1 MSPLN
6 SGNKNESKA
15 AYWRS
20 LDELADAPEFRQEL
34 EREFHEGASEAPDDV
49 SRRQFITVMGASVA
63 LASFTGCRRP
73 VEHIVPYVRQ
83 PEEVVPGRA
92 LNYASTMPL
101 GEDAFGVLVRSNE
114 GRPTKIE
121 GNENHPS
128 TRAYDLPGQNKRPEA
143 RGAANSLML
152 ASVLDLY
159 DPARDPLVQRDEKD
173 QAPQQPHGEEWS
185 KLAELIAGADLGTGA
200 GLAVLSEGFSSPT
213 IERMAKRFAARFPE
227 ARWITYDAISNENI
241 YKGTEAVFGRPLRP
255 VYSFDRASTVLALDY
270 DLVLGESNNVRH
282 AADFAKGRHVKDKHE
297 DEKSV
302 SRLYAVESMY
312 TLTGGIADHR
322 LRVQSSQIGAFTAT
336 IANRLGIKAD
346 GGGEFDRRFVD
357 SVIADLQAA
366 AAQNRALVVA
376 GRRQPAAVHALVA
389 AINEK
394 LTTAD
399 STVSAPRTVQYVAV
413 EDTRTSST
421 EDLATLV
428 ADMASGEIKSLIVIG
443 GDPVY
448 NAPGDLNFG
457 DALQHVPFSICLAD
471 RLNETSAHVNHFLLR
486 SHYLES
492 WGDAR
497 AYDGTLSLI
506 QPLIEPLY
514 KSRTTAEFLNIV
526 STGKDVSGYDLV
538 RQTWNGLIGAIDEGA
553 WRRIVH
559 DGVHAGSAYKPV
571 PANLV
576 TRQLETFLAD
586 NPMPSPATGMELTVT
601 VSNTIYDGRYA
612 NNGWLQELPDPVT
625 KVTWDNV
632 AAISP
637 ATAHK
642 LGVKRKGQKVR
653 VTAGQRNIELPALVL
668 PGHADDAVTVE
679 LGYGQDIGRVS
690 QQSGRNAY
698 ALRSSQSDTINNVSV
713 TLVQGTHLLA
723 TTQDHQSMEGRP
735 LLRENTLMGYK
746 KSAKNHELLPAAHE
760 MDEDLQLYASHNYA
774 NGYQWGMA
782 IDLNLCNGCNACA
795 IACQSENNIPV
806 VGKVQTEKGREMAW
820 IRIDRY
826 FKGDTDDPQMTHQPV
841 PCQHC
846 ENAPCEQV
854 CPVSATVHDEQ
865 GLNVMVYNRCIGTR
879 YCANNCPYKVR
890 RFNFFN
896 FTKGKPEVHKMSQNP
911 EVTVRS
917 RGVKEKCSFCIQR
930 INHAKIDAKL
940 DDRQVRDGEVM
951 TACQQACPVGAIV
964 FGDINSDEEW
974 NPTGT
979 RVMHV
984 KGSDRNYKMLQELNT
999 RPRTTY
1005 LGKIRNPSASLA
1017 PAIAASD
1024 DHGHE
1029 GH

>member
-1 MSPLN
+1 MSPL
-6 SGNKNESKA
+6 SPEKKNESKPT
-15 AYWRS
+15 YWRS
-20 LDELADAPEFRQEL
+20 LDELVDAPEFRQQL
-34 EREFHEGASEAPDDV
+34 EREFHEGASETPDDV

-128 TRAYDLPGQNKRPEA
+128 TRAYDLPGQNKRPTP

-159 DPARDPLVQRDEKD
+159 DPDRDPLVEINEKD
-173 QAPQQPHGEEWS
+173 RPAHQPYGKEWDR
-185 KLAELIAGADLGTGA
+185 LAEVITGANLGTGA

-213 IERMAKRFAARFPE
+213 IERLAKRFGERFPD
-227 ARWITYDAISNENI
+227 ARWVTYDAISNENV

-302 SRLYAVESMY
+302 SRLYAVEGIY

-322 LRVQSSQIGAFTAT
+322 LRVRSSQIGAFTAT

-346 GGGEFDRRFVD
+346 GAGEFDSRFVD
-357 SVIADLQAA
+357 SVVADLQTA

-399 STVSAPRTVQYVAV
+399 SLVSAPRTVHYVAV

-421 EDLATLV
+421 EDLTALV
-428 ADMASGEIKSLIVIG
+428 ADMASGDIKSLIIIG

-448 NAPGDLNFG
+448 NAPGDLDFIG
-457 DALQHVPFSICLAD
+457 ALQRVSFSMCLAD
-471 RLNETSAHVNHFLLR
+471 RFNETAVHVNHFLQR

-526 STGKDVSGYDLV
+526 SAGKDVSDYDLV

-576 TRQLETFLAD
+576 TRRLETFLAS
-586 NPMPSPATGMELTVT
+586 NPVAQPKTGMELTVT
-601 VSNTIYDGRYA
+601 VSNSVYDGRYA

-642 LGVKRKGQKVR
+642 LGIKRKGQKVR
-653 VTAGQRNIELPALVL
+653 VTAGKHSIELPAVQL
-668 PGHADDAVTVE
+668 PGQADDEVTVE

-690 QQSGRNAY
+690 QQAGRNAY
-698 ALRSSQSDTINNVSV
+698 ALRSSQSDTISDVSV
-713 TLVQGTHLLA
+713 TLVEGTHLLA

-735 LLRENTLMGYK
+735 LFRENTLVGYK
-746 KSAKNHELLPAAHE
+746 KSTKNHELLPAMHE
-760 MDEDLQLYASHNYA
+760 MDENLQLYGSHSYAS
-774 NGYQWGMA
+774 GYQWGMA
-782 IDLNLCNGCNACA
+782 IDLNLCNGCNACT

-806 VGKVQTEKGREMAW
+806 VGKVQTEKGREMSW

-826 FKGDTDDPQMTHQPV
+826 FKGDPDNPQMMHQPV

-854 CPVSATVHDEQ
+854 CPVSATVHDAQ

-896 FTKGKPEVHKMSQNP
+896 FTKGKPEVHKMLQNP

-917 RGVKEKCSFCIQR
+917 RGVMEKCSFCIQR

-940 DDRQVRDGEVM
+940 EDRRVRDGEVV

-964 FGDINSDEEW
+964 FGDINNDKEW
-974 NPTGT
+974 NPTDT

-1005 LGKIRNPSASLA
+1005 LGKIRNPNATLA
-1017 PAIAASD
+1017 PAVAASD
-1024 DHGHE
+1024 SRSPEEH
-1029 GH
+1029 